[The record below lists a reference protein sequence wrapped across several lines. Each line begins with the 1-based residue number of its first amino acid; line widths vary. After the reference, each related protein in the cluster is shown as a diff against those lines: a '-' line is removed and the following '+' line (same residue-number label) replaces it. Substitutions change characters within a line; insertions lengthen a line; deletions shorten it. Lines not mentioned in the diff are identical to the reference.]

1 MAETSPQPVAG
12 ASTFDIGGVLG
23 SGFSISFGNIVPF
36 GLLALIVT
44 SPSFLYGILVAT
56 GGMGASG
63 LSQALASILQLL
75 LNSVATAALIYG
87 TMQVLRN
94 QAVSLN
100 DCLSRGFA
108 LVFPVIGLIILV
120 SLIIGVGFLLLIVPG
135 LIAAT
140 MLWVAI
146 PAAVIERPGV
156 IESMKRSV
164 ELTKGNRWRVFGLLV
179 IVFIIQLVV
188 GLILGAIFG
197 FGMAAGGAVGGAAV
211 VFVIFQWLIQAFFA
225 VLYAVLIAVSYQQL
239 RIAKEGG
246 SLDQI
251 ASVFD

>member
-1 MAETSPQPVAG
+1 MAETSPQPIAG

-23 SGFSISFGNIVPF
+23 RGFSVTFGNIVPF

-44 SPSFLYGILVAT
+44 SPSFLYGILVVS
-56 GGMGASG
+56 GGMGASA
-63 LSQALASILQLL
+63 LSQFLTSILQLL

-87 TMQVLRN
+87 TIQVLRN
-94 QAVSLN
+94 QPVALN
-100 DCLSRGFA
+100 TCLSRGFA

-120 SLIIGVGFLLLIVPG
+120 SLIIGIGFVLLFVPG
-135 LIAAT
+135 LILAT

-146 PAAVIERPGV
+146 PVAVIERPGV
-156 IESMKRSV
+156 VASMKRSA
-164 ELTKGNRWRVFGLLV
+164 ELTKGNRWRIFGLLV
-179 IVFIIQLVV
+179 IVLVIQIVIGVVLVS
-188 GLILGAIFG
+188 IFG
-197 FGMAAGGAVGGAAV
+197 VGAMAGGGVAGGSI
-211 VFVIFQWLIQAFFA
+211 VFVLFQWLIQAFFA
-225 VLYAVLIAVSYQQL
+225 VLYAVIIAVSYQNL